1 VITRDDV
8 RSILVSNAA
17 MGLPAEITHE
27 TELAIDSFTLVW
39 LQHTLEEQHGLVID
53 PQFDDM
59 NFFTS
64 INGIHAYLLQRFPD
78 RVEPVPNHIDVQ

>member
-17 MGLPAEITHE
+17 MGLPAEITYE

-39 LQHTLEEQHGLVID
+39 LQHTLEEQHGLVIN
-53 PQFDDM
+53 PQFEDM

-64 INGIHAYLLQRFPD
+64 VNGIHAYLLKLFPGQ
-78 RVEPVPNHIDVQ
+78 VEPISSNIDVR